1 MEALPVRQV
10 YARHALLPQ
19 GWAHDVVITIGPDGI
34 ISDIETAASARGEIA
49 AGPIVPAMPNVH
61 SHAFQR
67 SMAGLAEI
75 SGGGSDSF
83 WTWREE
89 MYRTVGLLSP
99 DDIEAV
105 AAKLYVELLKG
116 GFSQIGEFHYLHHAS
131 NGKPYADPAE
141 TSRRIIRAA
150 GAAGIGLTLLPV
162 FYAHSN
168 FGGVEPN
175 AGQRPFL
182 HDPEHF
188 LRLLADLAPACADAN
203 AVLGLAIH
211 SLRATTPR
219 EMQDILSATTV
230 SGPIHIHIAEQIRE
244 VEDCIAWSGR
254 RPVEWLLDEFPVD
267 SRWCAIHATHMTQA
281 ETHAL
286 AQSGA
291 IAGLCPATE
300 ANLGDGIFPAVD
312 FIQHDGAFGIGT
324 DSHIAIGVAEEL
336 RTLEYGQ
343 RLRDRGRNRL
353 ASGPHRSTG
362 RSMFDAALAGGASAT
377 GQKNT
382 GIRTGARA
390 DLVVLDGRD
399 PYIGAAKD
407 DQIIDRWLFAL
418 GDKVIRD
425 VMVAGRWTIRDGRHD
440 RDEEIDR
447 AFAGVLKKLT

>member
-1 MEALPVRQV
+1 MESLPASQV
-10 YARHALLPQ
+10 FAKQALLPH
-19 GWAHDVVITIGPDGI
+19 GWARDVAITIGSDGI
-34 ISDIETAASARGEIA
+34 ISDVQTGVVAQGEAAT
-49 AGPIVPAMPNVH
+49 GPVVPGMPNVH

-67 SMAGLAEI
+67 AMAGLAEI
-75 SGGGSDSF
+75 SGGGADSF

-116 GFSQIGEFHYLHHAS
+116 GFSQVGEFHYLHHAPD
-131 NGKPYADPAE
+131 GAPYGDPAE
-141 TSRRIIRAA
+141 TSRRIIAA
-150 GAAGIGLTLLPV
+150 ASATGIGLTLLPV

-188 LRLLADLAPACADAN
+188 LRLLQDLGPACADAN
-203 AVLGLAIH
+203 AVLGFAIH
-211 SLRATTPR
+211 SLRAATPR
-219 EMQDILSATTV
+219 EMRDILSATTAA
-230 SGPIHIHIAEQIRE
+230 GPIHIHIAEQIRE

-254 RPVEWLLDEFPVD
+254 RPVEWLLDEIPVD
-267 SRWCAIHATHMTQA
+267 GRWCAIHATHMTEA
-281 ETHAL
+281 ETNGL

-312 FIQHDGAFGIGT
+312 FMQGGGAFGIGT
-324 DSHIAIGVAEEL
+324 DSHIATGVAEEL

-353 ASGPHRSTG
+353 AAGPHHSTG
-362 RSMFDAALAGGASAT
+362 RSMFDRALAGGSRAT
-377 GQKNT
+377 GQEKT
-382 GIRTGARA
+382 GIRIGARA

-399 PYIGAAKD
+399 PYIAAAKD

-425 VMVAGRWTIRDGRHD
+425 VMVAGRWTILAGRHE
-440 RDEEIDR
+440 RDEDIDL
-447 AFAGVLKKLT
+447 AFGRVLKKLA